1 MDASN
6 HSGAQP
12 NKPAVRVE
20 PIDNA
25 EDFARFF
32 DITALA
38 FGQQLSDG
46 IWIALNPGWD
56 TSEGRNGGISRLIER
71 YSSTATDRNGD
82 PNTIF
87 LKATVPRPSDDTNNS
102 GATEEDIAGVAF
114 WVQASM
120 VDGYGDKPVTD
131 LCEAMD
137 LEALYPGNPAEQKY
151 ARQLDQSLHKR
162 RIEVV
167 NEIASTSSPAVM
179 VLDLC
184 VVDPAFQRQGIATKL
199 VQWGLGEAKRRG
211 GLEAILE
218 ASSMGRH
225 VYRQL
230 GFWQDGDEFEYHVD
244 EEFRD
249 RNRPSNVFMRTG
261 RPAPAS

>member
-1 MDASN
+1 MGDLNSLPA
-6 HSGAQP
+6 GARP
-12 NKPAVRVE
+12 NKRTVKVE
-20 PIDNA
+20 PISNA
-25 EDFARFF
+25 EDLTRFF
-32 DITALA
+32 DITAAA
-38 FGQQLSDG
+38 FGQQLRDG

-56 TSEGRNGGISRLIER
+56 TPEGRDGGISRLITR
-71 YSSTATDRNGD
+71 YSSTTADRNGD

-87 LKATVPRPSDDTNNS
+87 LKATVPSPSDGNNS
-102 GATEEDIAGVAF
+102 GAKEVIAGVAI

-120 VDGYGDKPVTD
+120 VGGYGDKPVTD
-131 LCEAMD
+131 LGEAMD
-137 LEALYPGNPAEQKY
+137 LNALYPGNTVEQNY
-151 ARQLDQSLHKR
+151 ARQLDQSLHER

-179 VLDLC
+179 ALDLC

-199 VQWGLGEAKRRG
+199 VEWGLDEAKRRG

-230 GFWQDGDEFEYHVD
+230 GFQQDGGEFEYSVD
-244 EEFRD
+244 EEFRNRD
-249 RNRPSNVFMRTG
+249 RPSNVFMRTG
-261 RPAPAS
+261 RPEP